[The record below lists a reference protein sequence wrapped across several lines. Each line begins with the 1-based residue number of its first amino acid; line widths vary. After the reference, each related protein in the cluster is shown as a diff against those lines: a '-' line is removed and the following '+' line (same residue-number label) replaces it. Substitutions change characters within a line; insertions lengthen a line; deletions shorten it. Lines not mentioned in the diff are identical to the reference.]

1 MRSRLCTLAAALV
14 ALAGVA
20 GDATA
25 APPPAVRE
33 ARSPIGDRASTGLA
47 SSAKAAIVIDASD
60 GAVIFA
66 HNAGERRSIA
76 STTKLMTALLTLE
89 RTRPSEVFT
98 APAYDAGPAE
108 SKINLRTGE
117 RMRAGDLLKALL
129 LESANDAAATL
140 AQGISGSRQAF
151 VEAMNERARQLGLRD
166 TSYANPVG
174 LDEPGNYSTASDL
187 ARLARHLL
195 TSRRFARVVNTPKA
209 VLRSGAHRRV
219 VDNRDDLV
227 ARYPFVDGVKT
238 GHTQQAGYLL
248 VGTGHGRS
256 GARVITVVMG
266 EPSEAARDSDTLA
279 LLRYG
284 LSRFRSERVLDR
296 RRVLARPQV
305 RYFGDRRVA
314 LVPRNG
320 LTVTARAGQRVR
332 RRVRAPARLE
342 GPLPPGRRVGS
353 VAVLRGGRPV
363 GRVDL
368 VTAGAVPGAGLPRK
382 LLSGPSLPLV
392 LVVLVALL
400 GGLFIA
406 TLRLRVRLRLVR
418 E

>member
-1 MRSRLCTLAAALV
+1 VRFRLCTLAAALV

-25 APPPAVRE
+25 AP
-33 ARSPIGDRASTGLA
+33 SPVK
-47 SSAKAAIVIDASD
+47 SAKAAIVIDASD

-66 HNAGERRSIA
+66 RHAGERRAIA

-98 APAYDAGPAE
+98 APQYNAGPAE
-108 SKINLRTGE
+108 SKINLRAGE

-195 TSRRFARVVNTPKA
+195 TSRRFARVVNTPEA

-219 VDNRDDLV
+219 VDNRNDLV
-227 ARYPFVDGVKT
+227 ARYRFVDGVKT

-314 LVPRNG
+314 LVPRSG

-332 RRVRAPARLE
+332 RRVRAPVRLE
-342 GPLPPGRRVGS
+342 GPLPAGRRVGS

-368 VTAGAVPGAGLPRK
+368 VTADAVPGAGLPRK
-382 LLSGPSLPLV
+382 LLSGPSLLLV

-400 GGLFIA
+400 GGLFLA